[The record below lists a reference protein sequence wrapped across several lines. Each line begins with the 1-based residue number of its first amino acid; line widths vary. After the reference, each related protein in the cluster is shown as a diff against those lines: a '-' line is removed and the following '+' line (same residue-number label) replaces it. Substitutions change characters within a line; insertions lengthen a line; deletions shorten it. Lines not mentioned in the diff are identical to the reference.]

1 MKRLP
6 KRWRTSIYFTWNVF
20 PEWRG
25 DFGCVVNVI
34 EQPASTFNKF
44 NLVTK
49 LAEPTIVCWAFMD
62 YLDAAKNSVLLLFTY
77 CIHHRI
83 LAKELTSNRLF
94 FVYFYQ
100 TDRSQKVKL
109 SDLSCN
115 AKQQYCAQPSWC
127 LKVTSCLVIKM
138 GSVFFGVFCFFYFTF
153 FTFLLVT
160 FDVPDIP
167 HETNQFC
174 HLFQDIRNAELLWQL
189 MLLMITKTNN

>member
-1 MKRLP
+1 MAHKHLFHVKCFSRMK
-6 KRWRTSIYFTWNVF
+6 
-20 PEWRG
+20 G
-25 DFGCVVNVI
+25 DFGCAVNVI
-34 EQPASTFNKF
+34 EQLASTFNKF

-49 LAEPTIVCWAFMD
+49 LVEPTIVCWAFMD

-115 AKQQYCAQPSWC
+115 AKQQYCAQPSWR

-138 GSVFFGVFCFFYFTF
+138 GSVFFLVFFNR
-153 FTFLLVT
+153 LVT

>member
-1 MKRLP
+1 MAHKHLFHVKCFSRMK
-6 KRWRTSIYFTWNVF
+6 
-20 PEWRG
+20 G
-25 DFGCVVNVI
+25 DFGCAVNVI

-115 AKQQYCAQPSWC
+115 AKQQYCAQPSWR

-138 GSVFFGVFCFFYFTF
+138 GSVFFFFFKQTCYFWCSWYT
-153 FTFLLVT
+153 TWDKSVLPLVSGYKECRT
-160 FDVPDIP
+160 VVTTDVAND
-167 HETNQFC
+167 HKN
-174 HLFQDIRNAELLWQL
+174 
-189 MLLMITKTNN
+189 K

>member
-138 GSVFFGVFCFFYFTF
+138 GSVFFGFFCFFYF
-153 FTFLLVT
+153 FTCYFWCSWYTTWDKSVLPLVSGYKECRT
-160 FDVPDIP
+160 VVTTDVAND
-167 HETNQFC
+167 HK
-174 HLFQDIRNAELLWQL
+174 D
-189 MLLMITKTNN
+189 K